1 MIEARFN
8 RQLFNTLWELLLR
21 LHYGESTET
30 IKGDLQHHL
39 ADIPIAEVLLI
50 VHEINNNDD
59 GITSEDIEKLF
70 SLYTELSGH
79 SVQDLYMSK
88 ALQPGHPVQIFQAEN
103 KQLALSLEQLSE
115 LIGDFEKNEQT
126 STLENIKMHM
136 EQMGQFFNHFHRKEK
151 LFFPILERYGHFT
164 LTRIMWTDDD
174 QIRNL
179 YKGTKSMLD
188 KLPNV
193 SFKYIKKTYHLFE
206 RKLKQMIFEEEI
218 FLLPVVC
225 SFFTEDDWVAIAQES
240 DAFGFTLIEPDEKW
254 VNERTAVERK
264 ATGASDVE
272 TKETEQIL
280 FGGGYLTLKEANHI
294 LNNLPVEITFV
305 DKYGVFK
312 YFNDKVKSSEM
323 MFVRTPSSIGRNV
336 GNCHP
341 PKSVKKVVQ
350 LISD

>member
-1 MIEARFN
+1 M
-8 RQLFNTLWELLLR
+8 
-21 LHYGESTET
+21 
-30 IKGDLQHHL
+30 
-39 ADIPIAEVLLI
+39 
-50 VHEINNNDD
+50 
-59 GITSEDIEKLF
+59 
-70 SLYTELSGH
+70 
-79 SVQDLYMSK
+79 
-88 ALQPGHPVQIFQAEN
+88 
-103 KQLALSLEQLSE
+103 SE
-115 LIGDFEKNEQT
+115 LIDDFEKNEQT
-126 STLENIKMHM
+126 STIENIKMHI

-164 LTRIMWTDDD
+164 LTRIMWADDD

-188 KLPNV
+188 RLPNL
-193 SFKYIKKTYHLFE
+193 SSKYMKKTYHLFE

-218 FLLPVVC
+218 FVLPVVC
-225 SFFTEDDWVAIAQES
+225 SFFTEDDWLAIAQES

-254 VNERTAVERK
+254 VSERTAVERK
-264 ATGASDVE
+264 ETGASDVE
-272 TKETEQIL
+272 TKETEQIP
-280 FGGGYLTLKEANHI
+280 FGGGYITLKEANHI

-312 YFNDKVKSSEM
+312 YFNDKAKSSEM

-350 LISD
+350 LISDLKEKRRTSENMWFKKGDRYVYIMYKGLFDEHGEYLGILEYVQDIQRYLNILHEVIKEIIPLE